1 MNYLEL
7 SQVLL
12 RLSQKAEKHYHELE
26 GLALARAS
34 DSLAK
39 AALRFQK
46 KLEDFLGGR
55 GPGIQE
61 LEELLVSPQA
71 RAHLK
76 LPALNLICKELFG
89 EKLSSEK
96 MAAAKKEFFD
106 RVKRE
111 QAGEKT
117 VELLRDF
124 FLKAAQRP
132 ALLKNE
138 SALQDEFLRLGGLSD
153 EELAFEFSDRLKSVV
168 LLKAMAK
175 ANAIPC
181 SKDTPKEKLI
191 EQITHYARRAHSNIR
206 HRAGNPY

>member
-12 RLSQKAEKHYHELE
+12 RLSQTTEKHHHELE
-26 GLALARAS
+26 GLTLAKAA

-46 KLEDFLGGR
+46 KLEYFLGGR

-76 LPALNLICKELFG
+76 LPALNLIYKDLFG
-89 EKLSSEK
+89 DKLTTEKP
-96 MAAAKKEFFD
+96 AAAKKEFFE
-106 RVKRE
+106 RIKKE
-111 QAGEKT
+111 QAGEKS
-117 VELLRDF
+117 VELLRGF

-132 ALLKNE
+132 VLSKNE
-138 SALQDEFLRLGGLSD
+138 ADLQNEFLRLGGLSD
-153 EELAFEFSDRLKSVV
+153 EELAFEFSDRLKSIGM
-168 LLKAMAK
+168 LKALTK
-175 ANAIPC
+175 ANAIPF
-181 SKDTPKEKLI
+181 SKDTSKERLI
-191 EQITHYARRAHSNIR
+191 ELITHYARRAYGNIR
-206 HRAGNPY
+206 HRA

>member
-1 MNYLEL
+1 MNYQEL

-12 RLSQKAEKHYHELE
+12 RISQTTERHHQELE
-26 GLALARAS
+26 GLTLARTA

-39 AALRFQK
+39 SALRFQK
-46 KLEDFLGGR
+46 KMEDFLGGR

-76 LPALNLICKELFG
+76 LPALNLIYKDLFAD
-89 EKLSSEK
+89 KLTSEK
-96 MAAAKKEFFD
+96 PAAAKKEFFE

-117 VELLRDF
+117 VELLRVF

-132 ALLKNE
+132 VLSKNE
-138 SALQDEFLRLGGLSD
+138 AALQDEFLRLGGLID
-153 EELAFEFSDRLKSVV
+153 EELAFEFSDRLKSIG

-175 ANAIPC
+175 ANAIPF
-181 SKDTPKEKLI
+181 SKETSKERLI
-191 EQITHYARRAHSNIR
+191 ELITHYARRAYGNIR
-206 HRAGNPY
+206 HRA

>member
-7 SQVLL
+7 SQLLL
-12 RLSQKAEKHYHELE
+12 RLSQTTEKHYHELE
-26 GLALARAS
+26 GLTLAKAA

-76 LPALNLICKELFG
+76 LPALNLICKDLFG
-89 EKLSSEK
+89 DKLTSEK
-96 MAAAKKEFFD
+96 PAAAKKELFD
-106 RVKRE
+106 RVKKE
-111 QAGEKT
+111 QAGERS
-117 VELLRDF
+117 VELLRGF

-132 ALLKNE
+132 VLLKNE
-138 SALQDEFLRLGGLSD
+138 TALQDEFLHLGGLSD
-153 EELAFEFSDRLKSVV
+153 EELSFEFSDRLKSMA

-175 ANAIPC
+175 ANAIPF
-181 SKDTPKEKLI
+181 SKETSKEKLI
-191 EQITHYARRAHSNIR
+191 QQITHYARRAYGNIR
-206 HRAGNPY
+206 HRA

>member
-12 RLSQKAEKHYHELE
+12 RLSQTIEQHHQEIE
-26 GLALARAS
+26 GLALAKAA

-46 KLEDFLGGR
+46 RMEDFLGGR

-71 RAHLK
+71 RTHLK
-76 LPALNLICKELFG
+76 LPALNLIYLDLFG
-89 EKLSSEK
+89 DRLTSEK
-96 MAAAKKEFFD
+96 PAAAKKEFFE
-106 RVKRE
+106 RVKKERT
-111 QAGEKT
+111 GEKS
-117 VELLRDF
+117 VELLRSF

-138 SALQDEFLRLGGLSD
+138 AALQDEFLRLGGLSD
-153 EELAFEFSDRLKSVV
+153 EELAFEFSDRLKSTG
-168 LLKAMAK
+168 LLKAIAK
-175 ANAIPC
+175 ANAIPF
-181 SKDTPKEKLI
+181 SKDASKEKLI
-191 EQITHYARRAHSNIR
+191 EQIIHYARRAYGNIR
-206 HRAGNPY
+206 HRA

>member
-12 RLSQKAEKHYHELE
+12 RLGQTTEKYHRELE
-26 GLALARAS
+26 GLTLAKVA
-34 DSLAK
+34 DSLTK

-71 RAHLK
+71 RAHLR
-76 LPALNLICKELFG
+76 LPALNLIYKDLFG
-89 EKLSSEK
+89 DKMTSEK
-96 MAAAKKEFFD
+96 PAAAKKEFFE

-111 QAGEKT
+111 QAGEKCL
-117 VELLRDF
+117 EHLRLF

-132 ALLKNE
+132 ALSKNE
-138 SALQDEFLRLGGLSD
+138 VSLQDEFLRLGGLSD
-153 EELAFEFSDRLKSVV
+153 EELAFEFSDRLKSIGLV
-168 LLKAMAK
+168 KALAK
-175 ANAIPC
+175 ANSIPF
-181 SKDTPKEKLI
+181 SKDTSKEKLI
-191 EQITHYARRAHSNIR
+191 EQIIHYARRAYGNIR
-206 HRAGNPY
+206 HRA

>member
-12 RLSQKAEKHYHELE
+12 QLSQEAARHHHQLE
-26 GLALARAS
+26 GLSLAKAA

-39 AALRFQK
+39 AASRFQK

-76 LPALNLICKELFG
+76 LPALNLICKDLFG
-89 EKLSSEK
+89 DKLTSEK
-96 MAAAKKEFFD
+96 PAAAKKEFFE
-106 RVKRE
+106 RVKKERTGE
-111 QAGEKT
+111 QS
-117 VELLRDF
+117 VELLRSF

-138 SALQDEFLRLGGLSD
+138 AALQDEFLRLGGLSD
-153 EELAFEFSDRLKSVV
+153 EELAFEFSDRLKSIG
-168 LLKAMAK
+168 LLKAIAR
-175 ANAIPC
+175 ANAIPF
-181 SKDTPKEKLI
+181 SKDTSKDKLI
-191 EQITHYARRAHSNIR
+191 EQITHYARRAYGNIL
-206 HRAGNPY
+206 HRA

>member
-12 RLSQKAEKHYHELE
+12 QLSQRAGQHHHELE
-26 GLALARAS
+26 GLALAKAA

-39 AALRFQK
+39 AASRFQK
-46 KLEDFLGGR
+46 KLEDLLGGR
-55 GPGIQE
+55 GPGIKE

-76 LPALNLICKELFG
+76 LPALNLIYLDLFG
-89 EKLSSEK
+89 DRLTSEK
-96 MAAAKKEFFD
+96 PAAAKKELFD

-111 QAGEKT
+111 QVGEKSI
-117 VELLRDF
+117 ELLRVF

-132 ALLKNE
+132 VLSKNE
-138 SALQDEFLRLGGLSD
+138 AVLQDEFLRLGGLSD
-153 EELAFEFSDRLKSVV
+153 EELAFEFSDRLKSIG
-168 LLKAMAK
+168 LLKAIAK

-181 SKDTPKEKLI
+181 SKDSSKEKLV
-191 EQITHYARRAHSNIR
+191 EQITHYARRAYGNIR
-206 HRAGNPY
+206 HRA

>member
-1 MNYLEL
+1 MNYSEL

-12 RLSQKAEKHYHELE
+12 RLSLTTEQHHHELE
-26 GLALARAS
+26 GLTLAKAA

-61 LEELLVSPQA
+61 LEELLASPQS

-76 LPALNLICKELFG
+76 LPALNLIYKDLFG
-89 EKLSSEK
+89 DKLTSEK
-96 MAAAKKEFFD
+96 PAAAKKEFFD

-111 QAGEKT
+111 QAGEKS
-117 VELLRDF
+117 VELLRGF

-138 SALQDEFLRLGGLSD
+138 ATLQEEFLRLGGLSD
-153 EELAFEFSDRLKSVV
+153 EELAFEFSDRLKSVG
-168 LLKAMAK
+168 LLKALAR
-175 ANAIPC
+175 ANAIPF
-181 SKDTPKEKLI
+181 SKDTSKEKLI
-191 EQITHYARRAHSNIR
+191 EQITHYARRAYGNIR
-206 HRAGNPY
+206 HRA